1 MATLDSLK
9 QELRSAATANKS
21 PNTPKMS
28 NLSDEQYSAGFSTLA
43 AQKAYRDFIIP
54 QLSSLFSSLLSSL
67 LSTRPSLSILEIGPG
82 PKSVLGRLPGHLQ
95 RRIGKYT
102 AFEPNKLFAPRLM
115 QSLRSASEGGEAQL
129 PCLESEPDIRCESF
143 PAPEEEMACFGD
155 GEKFDVILFCHS
167 LYGMKN
173 KHGVIEHALGLLR
186 RDSGDETVVV
196 FHRDGNLELD
206 GLVCRRMAVFP
217 TGVVH
222 VRDEDEALDT
232 FTDFVAGSAVRDIA
246 AVKEVHEAYR
256 EVCRTLG
263 RREGARPGYLSF
275 SSPEIMVT
283 FEKKAS
289 DLPALTKQVPL
300 ANGESR
306 IKNREARI
314 RHPSAVV
321 RPETIQH
328 VQQCV
333 RWALNNK
340 AGLSIVGGSHSG
352 NCSWSR
358 VVAVDMSAFNE
369 IQVLPTGSEDPSA
382 SNAAPLVVVG
392 AGCTSGEIIGATLKA
407 GLTVP
412 LGSRPSVG
420 AGLWLQGGIGHLSR
434 LHGLTS
440 DSIVGAVVVS
450 VADGQIMHIGCVP
463 SQHRPTVSVRPD
475 NDNEMLWMLK
485 GAGTNL
491 GVVISVTFQAVN
503 APKYAYRNWVVPLDN
518 TRHSAMLKLQ
528 QFDESIACKLP
539 KHCSADAYLFCEGGK
554 LQLGITVFE
563 ASSAGTANE
572 EPTISAED
580 LTKMLGLGGPSKLVN
595 SIGLFQAEM
604 YMSGMHGGHA
614 GGKTSSFKRCLFL
627 KQIGSAQ
634 IACTLLAAIESRP
647 SSLCYLHLLHGG
659 SAISDV
665 AAEDTAFRCRD
676 WDFACVVT
684 GVWPRDQDGTATADA
699 ATQWVYNVV
708 KVLLPHSSG
717 VYGVDLGPDPRDAE
731 LAMEAFGSN
740 QPRLARLKPIC
751 DPKNV
756 LAYACPLP
764 SPLKHPQVIFL
775 VTGESCAGK
784 DYCAEIWAST
794 LATCLPN
801 IHRVRVASIS
811 EAIKLE
817 YAKATGADGERLL
830 CDRKYKEQHRHALTA
845 YFLAQAE
852 DNPNYPQESFLALV
866 HDNAGAEVIFVTG
879 MREHTPIAAVAHLVP
894 GSRVVEIRVQ
904 TSEKVRRDRGA
915 KTENY
920 GDRWTGLVFD
930 NEKTGEQ
937 VPKEFAK
944 HCLLPFFDEDLLR
957 LVKMVPTVADF
968 PRSGVQF
975 KDVLKITQHRG
986 GLRLCTSLMRRLL
999 NVDWTNVDAMVGC
1012 EAGGFV
1018 FASALAVI
1026 VDVPL
1031 VLVRKAGK
1039 LPPPTISAAKSASH
1053 ISRMATHVSKEERI
1067 EVDRALVLKA
1077 HSVVVV
1083 DDVLATGHTL
1093 CAVLSLLTQAGI
1105 KDSDITVM
1113 VVAEFPAHRGREM
1126 LRRAGFGR
1134 AQVQSLL
1141 VFEGT

>member
-82 PKSVLGRLPGHLQ
+82 PKSVLGRLPGHHQ

-352 NCSWSR
+352 NCSWSH

-580 LTKMLGLGGPSKLVN
+580 LTKMLGLGGPSTLVN
-595 SIGLFQAEM
+595 SIGLFQAEAKAVPAKITAPK
-604 YMSGMHGGHA
+604 SGLPH
-614 GGKTSSFKRCLFL
+614 LP
-627 KQIGSAQ
+627 
-634 IACTLLAAIESRP
+634 LASPTFTECESPALVRR
-647 SSLCYLHLLHGG
+647 SSLSMQRLQALMG
-659 SAISDV
+659 SVYS
-665 AAEDTAFRCRD
+665 
-676 WDFACVVT
+676 
-684 GVWPRDQDGTATADA
+684 ATAN
-699 ATQWVYNVV
+699 T
-708 KVLLPHSSG
+708 KSST
-717 VYGVDLGPDPRDAE
+717 
-731 LAMEAFGSN
+731 AM
-740 QPRLARLKPIC
+740 P
-751 DPKNV
+751 
-756 LAYACPLP
+756 
-764 SPLKHPQVIFL
+764 
-775 VTGESCAGK
+775 
-784 DYCAEIWAST
+784 
-794 LATCLPN
+794 
-801 IHRVRVASIS
+801 
-811 EAIKLE
+811 
-817 YAKATGADGERLL
+817 
-830 CDRKYKEQHRHALTA
+830 
-845 YFLAQAE
+845 
-852 DNPNYPQESFLALV
+852 
-866 HDNAGAEVIFVTG
+866 
-879 MREHTPIAAVAHLVP
+879 
-894 GSRVVEIRVQ
+894 
-904 TSEKVRRDRGA
+904 
-915 KTENY
+915 
-920 GDRWTGLVFD
+920 
-930 NEKTGEQ
+930 
-937 VPKEFAK
+937 
-944 HCLLPFFDEDLLR
+944 
-957 LVKMVPTVADF
+957 
-968 PRSGVQF
+968 
-975 KDVLKITQHRG
+975 
-986 GLRLCTSLMRRLL
+986 
-999 NVDWTNVDAMVGC
+999 
-1012 EAGGFV
+1012 
-1018 FASALAVI
+1018 
-1026 VDVPL
+1026 
-1031 VLVRKAGK
+1031 
-1039 LPPPTISAAKSASH
+1039 
-1053 ISRMATHVSKEERI
+1053 
-1067 EVDRALVLKA
+1067 
-1077 HSVVVV
+1077 
-1083 DDVLATGHTL
+1083 
-1093 CAVLSLLTQAGI
+1093 
-1105 KDSDITVM
+1105 
-1113 VVAEFPAHRGREM
+1113 
-1126 LRRAGFGR
+1126 
-1134 AQVQSLL
+1134 
-1141 VFEGT
+1141 